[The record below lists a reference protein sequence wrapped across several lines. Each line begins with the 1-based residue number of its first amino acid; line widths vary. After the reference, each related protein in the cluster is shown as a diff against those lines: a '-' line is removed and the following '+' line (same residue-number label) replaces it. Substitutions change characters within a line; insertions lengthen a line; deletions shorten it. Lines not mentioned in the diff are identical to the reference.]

1 MQGRAWLCLIWSHRE
16 IDFPQ
21 KLINFSYSPKLEFKK
36 SAHLL
41 VSYFPSFLK
50 NYCLIILI
58 LLPQG

>member
-1 MQGRAWLCLIWSHRE
+1 MQALAWLCLIWSRRE

-41 VSYFPSFLK
+41 VSYFPPFFK
-50 NYCLIILI
+50 E
-58 LLPQG
+58 LLPNHINTFA